1 VIELTERFDKALVYA
16 ATIHRQQQRKAAPQS
31 LAAETTGPVSYLGH
45 LLGAAAIVIDARGTE
60 DEAIAA
66 LLHDAV
72 EDQGG
77 LERLE
82 DIRREFG
89 EGVAA
94 IVEGCSDSTTAKGT
108 KKAHW
113 PVRKTAYI
121 EHLLNLH
128 DRSTFL
134 VSAADKCNNARAT
147 ARDLAFAGDRRDV
160 WAKFNPQAALHGTLW
175 YYDSLID
182 VYQNGPLDPRR
193 DLIIS
198 DLALAV
204 AEIRHYVR
212 LDDLVEL
219 EVEDIF

>member
-1 VIELTERFDKALVYA
+1 MIELTERFDKALIYA
-16 ATIHRQQQRKAAPQS
+16 ATIHRQQERKAAPQS
-31 LAAETTGPVSYLGH
+31 LAAEPVGPVSYLGH

-89 EGVAA
+89 EVVAA
-94 IVEGCSDSTTAKGT
+94 IVEGCSDSTTAKGK

-113 PVRKTAYI
+113 PIRKSAYI
-121 EHLLNLH
+121 EHLIKVN
-128 DRSTFL
+128 DVSTFL

-147 ARDLAFAGDRRDV
+147 ARDLAFAGDRKDV
-160 WAKFNPQAALHGTLW
+160 WAKFNPDAAMEGTLW

-193 DLIIS
+193 DLIVS
-198 DLALAV
+198 DLKLAV
-204 AEIRHYVR
+204 DEIRHFVR
-212 LDDLVEL
+212 LDDLVEVHL
-219 EVEDIF
+219 EDVF

>member
-1 VIELTERFDKALVYA
+1 MIELTERFDRALIYA
-16 ATIHRQQQRKAAPQS
+16 ASIHRQQKRKAAPQS
-31 LAAETTGPVSYLGH
+31 LAAEPVGPVSYLGH

-82 DIRREFG
+82 DIRRKFG
-89 EGVAA
+89 AEVGA
-94 IVEGCSDSTTAKGT
+94 IVNGCSDSSTPKGK
-108 KKAHW
+108 KKAPW
-113 PVRKTAYI
+113 RVRKSAYI

-160 WAKFNPQAALHGTLW
+160 WAKFNPEAAPDGTLW
-175 YYDSLID
+175 YYDSLIEI
-182 VYQNGPLDPRR
+182 YQHGPLDPRR
-193 DLIIS
+193 DLIVS

-204 AEIRHYVR
+204 AEIRHYVEV
-212 LDDLVEL
+212 DKLVEL
-219 EVEDIF
+219 QLEDIF

>member
-1 VIELTERFDKALVYA
+1 VIELTERFDKALIYA
-16 ATIHRQQQRKAAPQS
+16 ATIHRQQERKAAPQS
-31 LAAETTGPVSYLGH
+31 LAAESVAPVSYLGH

-77 LERLE
+77 LERL
-82 DIRREFG
+82 DGIRREFH
-89 EGVAA
+89 ECVAA

-108 KKAHW
+108 KKAPW
-113 PVRKTAYI
+113 RVRKAAYI
-121 EHLLNLH
+121 KHLIGLH
-128 DRSTFL
+128 DVSTFL

-160 WAKFNPQAALHGTLW
+160 WAKFNPEAAFDGTLW
-175 YYDSLID
+175 YYANLIR
-182 VYQNGPLDPRR
+182 VYQQGPFDPRR
-193 DLIIS
+193 DLIVS
-198 DLALAV
+198 DLMMAV

-212 LDDLVEL
+212 LDRPV
-219 EVEDIF
+219 EVEVEYVF